1 MQNQINLNQLSITE
15 LNAMA
20 YDQIVQQENI
30 VRNLELIY
38 SILNKKVS
46 EANTN
51 NVNNTEQS
59 SKPQFMPCPKNGTVA
74 CAASPIKATLPL
86 VHGKQRI
93 IANDDSGWSSQFSAT
108 EGINS

>member
-15 LNAMA
+15 LKAMA
-20 YDQIVQQENI
+20 YDQIAQQENI

-59 SKPQFMPCPKNGTVA
+59 SK
-74 CAASPIKATLPL
+74 
-86 VHGKQRI
+86 
-93 IANDDSGWSSQFSAT
+93 D
-108 EGINS
+108 

>member
-15 LNAMA
+15 LKAMA

-59 SKPQFMPCPKNGTVA
+59 SK
-74 CAASPIKATLPL
+74 
-86 VHGKQRI
+86 
-93 IANDDSGWSSQFSAT
+93 D
-108 EGINS
+108 

>member
-59 SKPQFMPCPKNGTVA
+59 SK
-74 CAASPIKATLPL
+74 
-86 VHGKQRI
+86 
-93 IANDDSGWSSQFSAT
+93 D
-108 EGINS
+108 

>member
-15 LNAMA
+15 LKAMA
-20 YDQIVQQENI
+20 YNQIVQQENI

-59 SKPQFMPCPKNGTVA
+59 SK
-74 CAASPIKATLPL
+74 
-86 VHGKQRI
+86 
-93 IANDDSGWSSQFSAT
+93 D
-108 EGINS
+108 